1 LVSVNR
7 LGRFVGGK
15 LEMPMLKVLIVSL
28 CLMAGLVAMSGCHA
42 AVETDKGH
50 GAAVGVG

>member
-1 LVSVNR
+1 M
-7 LGRFVGGK
+7 FK
-15 LEMPMLKVLIVSL
+15 LLIVSL
-28 CLMAGLVAMSGCHA
+28 CLVAGLVALSGCHA

>member
-1 LVSVNR
+1 MVR
-7 LGRFVGGK
+7 K
-15 LEMPMLKVLIVSL
+15 MIVML
-28 CLMAGLVAMSGCHA
+28 CLFSLAGVIGAGCHA